1 MVEVTTLGTGIV
13 VIMIVAVAA
22 LFLVL
27 TQHKYSAIL
36 LLASTIGGIVLD
48 GILKLGFN
56 RPRPAIFIPAVHTV
70 SSSFPSGHAMS
81 AAVVYSTV
89 AYLAARL
96 HKRRWAWR
104 RWRLSRSSGL
114 AAIPGFCSTSSP
126 LRSRLRPARLSFT
139 HVGKLGHFL
148 HEDLRQLIDPVL
160 NEHVAGTRECSS
172 TMCDVINR
180 HSHGGRSFHREHP

>member
-1 MVEVTTLGTGIV
+1 MGAHRSPGLDAVMVEVTTLGTGIV
-13 VIMIVAVAA
+13 VIMIVA
-22 LFLVL
+22 
-27 TQHKYSAIL
+27 
-36 LLASTIGGIVLD
+36 
-48 GILKLGFN
+48 
-56 RPRPAIFIPAVHTV
+56 V

-126 LRSRLRPARLSFT
+126 LRSRLRPARLTFT
-139 HVGKLGHFL
+139 NVAKLGHFL
-148 HEDLRQLIDPVL
+148 HEDLCQLVDPVV

-172 TMCDVINR
+172 AMSDIIDRST
-180 HSHGGRSFHREHP
+180 HGGRSFCRKHP